1 MNFKQHYILLD
12 GLRGAAALMVLW
24 YHVFEGFAFAGGTMI
39 ETFNHGH
46 LGVDFF
52 FMLSGFVISYA
63 YDDRWKTP
71 SRRVAET
78 PSRDVTPVASKQQST
93 VNGQQSTVNSQ
104 QSTVNSLSII
114 SFFKRRLIRLQP
126 MVVMGAVIGLITYLI
141 QGGVRWD
148 GTAMSFHWIMM
159 AFFLAIFLIP
169 VHPGAPYDIRGNGEM
184 YPLNGPSWSLFFEY
198 IGNILYA
205 LFIRKLSNRSLA
217 FLCGITGI
225 LWIAFVTYDISG
237 YDMIGIGWTLD
248 AVNFCGGLLR
258 MLFPFTLG
266 MLMSRRFADN
276 RQRTTDNSQSAVPE
290 PVEGKVWHFG
300 KLGDRTIFWL
310 SVIVMFGLFSMP
322 YITKTG
328 GISLNG
334 IYELLCIILVFPAI
348 IWFGASANITNSFTT
363 KLCKFLGDIS
373 YPLYIVHYP
382 VMYLFYSWL
391 IDNELYTLGATWH
404 VVLLVIVTNVTLAY
418 ACLKLYDE
426 PVRRRLNS
434 ELRTQNSELR
444 TQNSELRTQN

>member
-63 YDDRWKTP
+63 YDDRWKTTRP
-71 SRRVAET
+71 QDYKTTSQCQKSVSVSE
-78 PSRDVTPVASKQQST
+78 SKSESVSK
-93 VNGQQSTVNSQ
+93 VNVW
-104 QSTVNSLSII
+104 

-248 AVNFCGGLLR
+248 AVNFSGGLLR

-266 MLMSRRFADN
+266 MLMSRRFRDKRRKANDKC
-276 RQRTTDNSQSAVPE
+276 QSLSQC
-290 PVEGKVWHFG
+290 
-300 KLGDRTIFWL
+300 L
-310 SVIVMFGLFSMP
+310 SLSLFYFSIIVMFVLFSMP

-328 GISLNG
+328 SISLNG
-334 IYELLCIILVFPAI
+334 IYELSCIILVFPAI
-348 IWFGASANITNSFTT
+348 IWFGAEANITNSFTT

-391 IDNELYTLGATWH
+391 IDNELYTLGATWP
-404 VVLLVIVTNVTLAY
+404 VVLLVMATNIALAY

-426 PVRRRLNS
+426 PVRKLLKTPRLKK
-434 ELRTQNSELR
+434 
-444 TQNSELRTQN
+444 